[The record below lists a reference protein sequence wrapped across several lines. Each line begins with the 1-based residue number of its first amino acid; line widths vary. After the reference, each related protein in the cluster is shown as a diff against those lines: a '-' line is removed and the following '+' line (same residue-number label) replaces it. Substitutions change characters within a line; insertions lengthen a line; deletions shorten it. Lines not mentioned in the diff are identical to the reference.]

1 MPFTFHTH
9 SGQQQVG
16 KGMHTIGLTE
26 HIPRCRPQ
34 DPTLRQPFP
43 HTSQKPKRLQT
54 KYQDRIKIVIG
65 CETEYI
71 TQLDMDR
78 AKQVQEEFGLDYIV
92 GSMYEQIVA
101 KYNGDRTAVFRRYFE
116 LQYQMLQA
124 LQPTVVGHFDLVRIF
139 HPRDQPD
146 PLLADEAVRRLAVR
160 NIEYIV
166 SYGGV
171 VERDLLREILA
182 RRGRITLS
190 DDSHGG
196 SDVAM
201 HYDRLYAYLMEM
213 QVQDVHCVGTGGR
226 IEVFAGAMQ
235 DGFWAKNGFCE

>member
-1 MPFTFHTH
+1 
-9 SGQQQVG
+9 
-16 KGMHTIGLTE
+16 
-26 HIPRCRPQ
+26 
-34 DPTLRQPFP
+34 
-43 HTSQKPKRLQT
+43 
-54 KYQDRIKIVIG
+54 
-65 CETEYI
+65 
-71 TQLDMDR
+71 
-78 AKQVQEEFGLDYIV
+78 
-92 GSMYEQIVA
+92 MYEQIVA

-171 VERDLLREILA
+171 VEVNSRAWKKGLRDAYPQRDLLREILA